1 MGDIAQL
8 IRSEDIEFFNKNI
21 KLDTKIN
28 DFGDYYE
35 KLADHIAKQSKR
47 YLTIKGRGLE
57 EFLYKKNNLYELAG
71 FLVFILDKS
80 ISKNIEDE
88 IKVHVEADIEKIN
101 KNYEKEKRTDDGIA
115 DLSID
120 GNPKLIT
127 VINSVIDDT
136 AKEIRKY
143 FPKMPE
149 FERQWNAA
157 LIYEFAGWV
166 GSPGYEWPEDKKGYE
181 HEIVNRAISTV
192 IGTKDQLK
200 RYKDYKGL
208 NEEIMETLSGFE

>member
-47 YLTIKGRGLE
+47 YLTIKGKGLE
-57 EFLYKKNNLYELAG
+57 EFLYKRYNLYELAG
-71 FLVFILDKS
+71 LLVFILDKS
-80 ISKNIEDE
+80 ISKNLEDE
-88 IKVHVEADIEKIN
+88 VKVHVEADIEKIN
-101 KNYEKEKRTDDGIA
+101 KNYEKEKSDE
-115 DLSID
+115 
-120 GNPKLIT
+120 IT
-127 VINSVIDDT
+127 ED
-136 AKEIRKY
+136 IRKY

-149 FERQWNAA
+149 FEKQWNAA

-166 GSPGYEWPEDKKGYE
+166 GFPGYEWPEGKKGYE
-181 HEIVNRAISTV
+181 YEIAEHAISFV

-200 RYKDYKGL
+200 RYKNPGGYYYK
-208 NEEIMETLSGFE
+208 EYFDKEIIETLSGFE